1 MKYPISQHRYRP
13 KSVVGM
19 TNRSHRKEFS
29 VSAMTIMKAVIL
41 SIIAFYMGGG
51 CIEKMTLPT
60 EIQVEFSV
68 GDTTYLKVNPEWN
81 MDEGFPFLRP
91 TEISIAPDGHVF
103 VVDSMLKSIFVL
115 SQDGVVLE
123 AGFQA
128 LRNLTLDDG
137 TPLTPLDVDIDRKM
151 NVFFVDGSQKIYCWN
166 QYWND
171 VGIDSVAVAGT
182 FSHPSYGDSTVAT
195 GSNAWMDLI
204 SDPDW
209 YLNKVQWSNDQTLID
224 SLLQPHVFYDGSWLR
239 NVYKD
244 VHYESAESRF
254 SALST
259 TKDVDNYLYVTD
271 NVADSL
277 KNRLVKILFEPA
289 GLIRLSTGVEVWA
302 FRGVFGQTVVG
313 FGTGAGK
320 ANHPVSID
328 VDGDGN
334 IYYTQE
340 GQFFAVHKIKPVTTG
355 AYIIYPS
362 VFQPQ
367 VNDIMDLSRFQS
379 PQDVA
384 VDLNQYIYVANTGA
398 QEIQV
403 FDADGKFFKKAGVQ
417 TITVDTTL
425 WMFNG
430 TDSVQVDTFL
440 TVETKGI
447 LMEPSAVTVD
457 DRGVIYVCDT
467 PTGSILRF
475 QLSNK
480 LDENLQ
486 PLP

>member
-1 MKYPISQHRYRP
+1 MKHSTISTSSSAGKTNVPP
-13 KSVVGM
+13 KSEFL
-19 TNRSHRKEFS
+19 RSTAAITK
-29 VSAMTIMKAVIL
+29 VLLLALAV
-41 SIIAFYMGGG
+41 FYVGGG
-51 CIEKMTLPT
+51 CIEKMQLPT

-81 MDEGFPFLRP
+81 ADEGFPFLRP
-91 TEISIAPDGHVF
+91 TEISIAPDGHIF
-103 VVDSMLKSIFVL
+103 VVDSLLKSIFVF

-123 AGFQA
+123 EGFQA

-182 FSHPSYGDSTVAT
+182 FSHPSYGDSTVIT
-195 GSNAWMDLI
+195 GSDAWMDLI

-209 YLNKVQWSNDQTLID
+209 SLERVQWSDNQALID
-224 SLLQPHVFYDGSWLR
+224 SLLQPHVFYDGAWLR

-244 VHYESAESRF
+244 VHYESSKSRF
-254 SALST
+254 SAIST
-259 TKDVDNYLYVTD
+259 TKDVDNFLYVTD
-271 NVADSL
+271 NVPDSL
-277 KNRLVKILFEPA
+277 NNRLVKILFEPA
-289 GLIRLSTGVEVWA
+289 GLIRLSTGAEVWA

-334 IYYTQE
+334 IYYTQA
-340 GQFFAVHKIKPVTTG
+340 GQFFAVHKIRPLTTG

-367 VNDIMDLSRFQS
+367 VNDIMDLSRFQN
-379 PQDVA
+379 PEDVA

-403 FDADGKFFKKAGVQ
+403 FDADGKFFKKAGVEE
-417 TITVDTTL
+417 ITVDTTL
-425 WMFNG
+425 WTFNG
-430 TDSVQVDTFL
+430 TDSVLVDTFL
-440 TVETKGI
+440 TVERKGM
-447 LMEPSAVTVD
+447 LTAPAAVTVD
-457 DRGVIYVCDT
+457 DRGVIYICD
-467 PTGSILRF
+467 PALGSIIRF